1 MKFILNSN
9 DQGKFIQ
16 FVGRQSK
23 TYQEGLRQMQ
33 LSNKNIKHY
42 CTSGERSLYTIFDLY
57 LTALGNTGIFYRRPL
72 PGPEIRY
79 GTHALGINKLKSM
92 MKEMCAAGGL
102 KGNFTNHSG
111 KRTCATQMYL
121 SGIDEQEIMSRTGH
135 RSEKAVR
142 KYKRSSDEI
151 QEKVSSV
158 LDPPAPKKVK
168 PESTPS
174 TCTTDENVS
183 ATKLCAFV
191 PQQGR
196 NALKEISENSST
208 YFQNCQIPFNFN

>member
-1 MKFILNSN
+1 
-9 DQGKFIQ
+9 
-16 FVGRQSK
+16 
-23 TYQEGLRQMQ
+23 
-33 LSNKNIKHY
+33 
-42 CTSGERSLYTIFDLY
+42 
-57 LTALGNTGIFYRRPL
+57 
-72 PGPEIRY
+72 
-79 GTHALGINKLKSM
+79 M

-168 PESTPS
+168 LESPPS
-174 TCTTDENVS
+174 TSTGTCTTAENVS
-183 ATKLCAFV
+183 ATKVCADVAKPKCFV

-208 YFQNCQIPFNFN
+208 YFQNCQISFNFN